1 MLKKIIFTVVTSLCA
16 AALVFAA
23 TSVDVN
29 KADQAALDGIRGIGP
44 SLSTAIL
51 TERSKGGN
59 FKDWQDL
66 EKRVKGISDKN
77 SVRFSKAGLVVNGQA
92 RQDAAPEAGSAAKTT
107 VGTPINPASA
117 GK

>member
-1 MLKKIIFTVVTSLCA
+1 MLKKMLFVMVSWGFATG
-16 AALVFAA
+16 LVFAA
-23 TSVDVN
+23 VDVN

-44 SLSTAIL
+44 SLSNAIL
-51 TERSKGGN
+51 AERSKGGN

-92 RQDAAPEAGSAAKTT
+92 RDGSSGQAEPAAKATM
-107 VGTPINPASA
+107 VAPAKSVPA